1 MIGNIRRGSLIL
13 QPHGGMAARDFDKN
27 PDNYG
32 PLLVVSL
39 AKRCSYLER
48 RVVSQLRWDMTLASL
63 GFASKI
69 HGGMAAAVSA
79 FGRWTAMIADSR

>member
-1 MIGNIRRGSLIL
+1 
-13 QPHGGMAARDFDKN
+13 MAARDFDKN
-27 PDNYG
+27 LDKYG

-39 AKRCSYLER
+39 AKRCSYFGWW
-48 RVVSQLRWDMTLASL
+48 VVSQLRWDKTLASL

-79 FGRWTAMIADSR
+79 FGRWTAMIGNVHR